1 MKNNRLILAQ
11 SRSPEPPSAKPRR
24 PSALA
29 GSIALVASLL
39 LPALAPAATLYW
51 DSDGATA
58 GAGVTGLNTAS

>member
-1 MKNNRLILAQ
+1 MKNNRLILPK
-11 SRSPEPPSAKPRR
+11 SRSPKPPSTALPRR

-29 GSIALVASLL
+29 GSIALLASLL

-58 GAGVTGLNTAS
+58 GAGVTPTGT